1 MRGQI
6 WAERGWRYIR
16 NYAFDVAVVLA
27 GVGAFFEIAEQ
38 RDNYGDFQQHPPLGA
53 PLWQIALA
61 AFGLTLPLLARRRF
75 PFAAPTAALLAG
87 VAVSFIDGRI
97 VIASGLALVV
107 LFAIAFLFGYL
118 PDSRASIGGLAF
130 VLATATLVTLNDPE
144 PAVGD
149 LVGIAISS
157 TLIWFGATALRRR
170 LRQVS
175 EAEER
180 AQRAVEDER
189 ARIARELH
197 DIVGHAVS
205 VMTVQSG
212 AVRRLLHEDQERE
225 RDALIVVE
233 QTGRQALAEMRRLVG
248 VLRNPT
254 DAPALAPQ
262 PSLEHLDSLVAQ
274 VREAGLPVELRIE
287 GDPSKL
293 PAGVDLTAYRLVQ
306 EALTNAL
313 KHAHAKQA
321 EVVVRYGNGEVEV
334 TVTDDGVG
342 GLPSE
347 LVGQGL
353 VGMRERVSVY
363 GGELRAGPRR
373 GGGYEM
379 RARLP
384 VEVA

>member
-1 MRGQI
+1 VSGRI
-6 WAERGWRYIR
+6 WLERAWRYVR
-16 NYAFDVAVVLA
+16 RYAFDVAVVA
-27 GVGAFFEIAEQ
+27 TGIGAFFEIADQ
-38 RDNYGDFQQHPPLGA
+38 RDNYGDFQQHPPLGV
-53 PLWQIALA
+53 PLWQVALS
-61 AFGLTLPLLARRRF
+61 AFGMTLPLLARRRF
-75 PFAAPTAALLAG
+75 PFAAPAASLLAG

-97 VIASGLALVV
+97 VIASGLILVLV
-107 LFAIAFLFGYL
+107 FSISFLFGYL
-118 PDSRASIGGLAF
+118 PDWRASAGGLAF
-130 VLATATLVTLNDPE
+130 VLAAVTTVTLNDPE

-149 LVGIAISS
+149 LVGISITS
-157 TLIWFGATALRRR
+157 TLIWVGALALRQR
-170 LRQVS
+170 LRQVT
-175 EAEER
+175 EAEAR
-180 AQRAVEDER
+180 AQRAVDDER

-205 VMTVQSG
+205 VMTVQTG
-212 AVRRLLHEDQERE
+212 AVRRLLTEDQQRERE
-225 RDALIVVE
+225 ALIVVE

-254 DAPALAPQ
+254 EAPALAPQ

-287 GDPSKL
+287 GDPARL

-306 EALTNAL
+306 EALTNSL
-313 KHAHAKQA
+313 KHAQANQA
-321 EVVVRYGNGEVEV
+321 EVVVRYGNDEVEV

-342 GLPSE
+342 GLSSE

-384 VEVA
+384 VEFA